1 MCWGMLGSVTDSH
14 EISERNL
21 RRRAVLDGI
30 TKAIDVTVGA
40 VAIVAGIY
48 ALVATPPSIIREVSL
63 PFLVV
68 FWGYALILGGAAAL
82 LGRLTEIWLLET
94 SGIAATATGT
104 LIYLAV
110 VSTAIANELGVVV
123 AVALILIALLSLARR
138 YVELQ
143 KFLAEPEHPGVLGK
157 ISNLIRLRTSR

>member
-1 MCWGMLGSVTDSH
+1 MLGTVTDSH

-21 RRRAVLDGI
+21 RRRAILDGI
-30 TKAIDVTVGA
+30 TKAIDVMVGA
-40 VAIVAGIY
+40 VAIIAGIY

-68 FWGYALILGGAAAL
+68 FWGYALILGGVAAL